1 MLLWLSWQSSSHVM
15 SRSCVQVAS
24 AAPRRG
30 KPFDLPYFFLQK
42 IRLRFIDCRSFIP
55 QNLLGFVGVLFIYK
69 RARDVSLSLPT
80 CCELRFRHS
89 CLCLWAGSKN
99 ETLQV
104 GCKFMQSPLV
114 CRFSCNLRILIFFN
128 EKLLTKYEI
137 EYIIIF
143 EGKASNGYTQSYYFM

>member
-1 MLLWLSWQSSSHVM
+1 M

-30 KPFDLPYFFLQK
+30 KSFDLPYFFYKKSVICAVIPPFSQK
-42 IRLRFIDCRSFIP
+42 GTLTGCRGRHPLRYFAYIPFGCRGRLSSACEMFIE
-55 QNLLGFVGVLFIYK
+55 LG
-69 RARDVSLSLPT
+69 
-80 CCELRFRHS
+80 
-89 CLCLWAGSKN
+89 
-99 ETLQV
+99 
-104 GCKFMQSPLV
+104 GCKFVQSPLV

-143 EGKASNGYTQSYYFM
+143 EGKTSNSYAQSYYFM